1 MPKEPNSPEP
11 DFPLEALPG
20 MVSRQ
25 GPRFLA
31 TSTAVT
37 AALILL
43 SLLITPVY
51 ESEASFRVRMQE
63 NSGLESSLMSG
74 LGDVAEALPGGLS
87 LPGGLGETDVQTEI
101 GILRSRSIL
110 EPQAEALALH
120 ESLKRPWRTF
130 RSEIFSSVIAG
141 EDAPQGT
148 FTLKRAADGRYR
160 VTARGTREAVDL
172 PDFAEP
178 GTPFRIGP
186 MSFTIHDS
194 LSVEPPRV
202 IKISVRPFRR
212 TMRALR
218 KRVKIQRSDMG
229 SRLIELQY
237 RNADPAIAQA
247 FVNGVAED
255 FVSYSLS
262 TSQSDA
268 RREVAILSEQ
278 VEHFSRELARVESE
292 LERFQERERVIVPE
306 AQATAQIERIAEV
319 QVLRDALQVEHASLT
334 EMLESL
340 ASLEPRPGEET
351 PFRAL
356 ASFPS
361 FITNEGV
368 QQLLLSLI
376 DLENQRS
383 DLLTRRS
390 EANADVAALQGRIR
404 SIEEQ
409 LLSIAH
415 DYRKGLDTQLASTEV
430 ALRGFDELLQDI
442 PPVELEYA
450 RRKRDQGLLSQ
461 VYLSLQARLVD
472 ARVAQAVDDSEV
484 RLIDTGIIE
493 DRPAFPRRSIT
504 WLLSGILGLLVA
516 LFSTMLLESSGRSSH
531 LAPRYGHKSS

>member
-1 MPKEPNSPEP
+1 MPEEPNSPEP
-11 DFPLEALPG
+11 GFPLGALPG

-120 ESLKRPWRTF
+120 VSLKRPWRTF
-130 RSEIFSSVIAG
+130 RSEIFSSVVAG
-141 EDAPQGT
+141 EDAPRGT

-160 VTARGTREAVDL
+160 ISARGTREAVDL

-194 LSVEPPRV
+194 LSVESPRI

-229 SRLIELQY
+229 SRLVELQY

-292 LERFQERERVIVPE
+292 LERFQERERVIAPQD
-306 AQATAQIERIAEV
+306 QATAQIERIAGV
-319 QVLRDALQVEHASLT
+319 QVLRDALKVEHSSLT
-334 EMLESL
+334 AMLESL

-390 EANADVAALQGRIR
+390 EANADVASLRGRIR

-415 DYRKGLDTQLASTEV
+415 DYRRGLDTQLASTEV
-430 ALRGFDELLQDI
+430 ALRGFDEHLQDV
-442 PPVELEYA
+442 PAVELEYA

-472 ARVAQAVDDSEV
+472 ARVAQAVDNSEV
-484 RLIDTGIIE
+484 RLIDTGVIE
-493 DRPAFPRRSIT
+493 DRPAFPRKSIT

-516 LFSTMLLESSGRSSH
+516 LFSTMLSESSARSSH
-531 LAPRYGHKSS
+531 LAPRHGHKSS